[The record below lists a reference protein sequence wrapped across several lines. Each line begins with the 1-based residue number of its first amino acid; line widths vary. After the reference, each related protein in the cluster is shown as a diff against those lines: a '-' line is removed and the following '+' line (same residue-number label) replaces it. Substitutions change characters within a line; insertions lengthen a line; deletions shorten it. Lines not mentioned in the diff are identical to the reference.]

1 MSSYRTIMAIFVSN
15 KNKNEENVREKK
27 EFGKRISYLSFRRS
41 L

>member
-27 EFGKRISYLSFRRS
+27 EFGKRTFYLSFRRS